1 MVKTVFLDQF
11 ISLLWGSI
19 LAITVAPSIKRDGI
33 FTKFFWRGFLFQLL
47 IFFPIGLY
55 LFLTW
60 PDWSWMYWVNN
71 ETTPTILKVVALSGY
86 IISFLIGYIASAYA
100 IKKNRDII
108 AYILAAIG
116 VVGILVIT
124 MIGFDRLIH
133 IGTYEEY
140 LKDVAPY
147 VWYDSRFMISMILI
161 GLYFG
166 IPGAILIY
174 RNLKDN
180 DLLPGTK

>member
-11 ISLLWGSI
+11 ISLMWGSI
-19 LAITVAPSIKRDGI
+19 LALTAYPSIKREGI
-33 FTKFFWRGFLFQLL
+33 FTKYFWRAFLFQLL

-71 ETTPTILKVVALSGY
+71 FTTPLWVKILALSGY
-86 IISFLIGYIASAYA
+86 IISFLIGYLLSAYA
-100 IKKNRDII
+100 IKKDTMWVAYLLAGIGAAGIVIISVAGIKSLIYVGTREEFIKEVAIPAWRDPKF
-108 AYILAAIG
+108 
-116 VVGILVIT
+116 T
-124 MIGFDRLIH
+124 
-133 IGTYEEY
+133 
-140 LKDVAPY
+140 
-147 VWYDSRFMISMILI
+147 ISMILI

-174 RNLKDN
+174 KNLKEN
-180 DLLPGTK
+180 DLIPAKQ